1 MPIERLRRYATGLL
15 ARVDAAQRGLR
26 SILST
31 AIQQRLAAAHW
42 PPPLSVSG
50 DAAAAA
56 PGAAAWRGF
65 AVGGGEAVAGELQ
78 QLLVVLLTLQ
88 RASQHEQF
96 SALTEASQE
105 GPLLWAAEELAAP
118 LADRLRHHFAGE
130 PALTPVPGA
139 CWQAPRTSLPGTA
152 HRL

>member
-1 MPIERLRRYATGLL
+1 VPIERLQQYATGLL
-15 ARVDAAQRGLR
+15 ARLDAAQRGLR

-31 AIQQRLAAAHW
+31 AVQQRLAAAHW

-50 DAAAAA
+50 DAAEAAPAAA
-56 PGAAAWRGF
+56 AGAAAWRGF
-65 AVGGGEAVAGELQ
+65 AAGGGEAVASELQ

-96 SALTEASQE
+96 SALAEASQE

-130 PALTPVPGA
+130 QPTLLPSPFPPAA
-139 CWQAPRTSLPGTA
+139 CRQAP
-152 HRL
+152 